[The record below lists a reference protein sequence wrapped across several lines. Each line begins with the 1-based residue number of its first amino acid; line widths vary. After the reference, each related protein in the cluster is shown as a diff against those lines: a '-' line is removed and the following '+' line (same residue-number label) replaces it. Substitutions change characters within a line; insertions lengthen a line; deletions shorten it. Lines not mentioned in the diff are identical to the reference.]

1 MSNLRDTVNE
11 GLPLFLSRN
20 ENLIKTRELI
30 SSDIIK
36 RSTFKVLEYIV
47 IICGRIDEVFVFTYV
62 NNVRLGK
69 NSNFDPFLRL
79 SGYRKSNC
87 DFFCYLVFDSMNFSF
102 VNIKKNSGLN
112 IVNKIHQYKGIKSQL
127 KNKIKEIK
135 VFNRIKIP
143 D

>member
-47 IICGRIDEVFVFTYV
+47 IICGRD
-62 NNVRLGK
+62 R
-69 NSNFDPFLRL
+69 
-79 SGYRKSNC
+79 
-87 DFFCYLVFDSMNFSF
+87 
-102 VNIKKNSGLN
+102 
-112 IVNKIHQYKGIKSQL
+112 
-127 KNKIKEIK
+127 
-135 VFNRIKIP
+135 
-143 D
+143 